1 MKIDPTE
8 RSSLLARQSVDKVKT
23 NKDPGGF
30 DAVLRNSLDK
40 TGPSEGCA
48 GSAVKS
54 MAGPRAIMGIGSG
67 SVITADAQAQVLLD
81 KLENYQKMLAD
92 PAMSLR
98 QIQPAVEEMEKQAAN
113 SRALISDLHTDHP
126 LKTILMDTIA
136 SIDQEITR
144 FNSGYYVDD

>member
-8 RSSLLARQSVDKVKT
+8 RSSQLARQSVDKVKT
-23 NKDPGGF
+23 NQGPGGF
-30 DAVLRNSLDK
+30 DAVLRNSLEK
-40 TGPSEGCA
+40 TGPSERCA

-67 SVITADAQAQVLLD
+67 SVITADAQAQVLLN

-98 QIQPAVEEMEKQAAN
+98 QIEPAVEQMEKQAAN
-113 SRALISDLHTDHP
+113 SRALISDLHAGHP

-136 SIDQEITR
+136 SIDQEIAR